1 MDDFADYY
9 RVLRATDGK
18 TYQLASFKGKQ
29 PVVLFFY
36 PKAATPGCT
45 KEVRAMHSIR
55 GSASS
60 CARIIPA

>member
-18 TYQLASFKGKQ
+18 TYQLASYKGKQ

-45 KEVRAMHSIR
+45 KEVRTTFSR
-55 GSASS
+55 RSSTCS